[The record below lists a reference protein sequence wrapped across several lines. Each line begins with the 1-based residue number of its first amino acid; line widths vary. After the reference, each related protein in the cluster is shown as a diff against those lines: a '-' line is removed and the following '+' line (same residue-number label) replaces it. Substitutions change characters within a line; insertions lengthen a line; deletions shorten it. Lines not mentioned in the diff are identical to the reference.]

1 MPITIVIPKEIEALE
16 DRVAM
21 TPGLVSKLSAL
32 GLDVK
37 IQHAAG
43 SGIYAEDTAYKNTK
57 VVSNANE
64 LYASS
69 DIVIKISPPTEQ
81 EVASMKDGTIL
92 ISFLYPHLYSGVV
105 KKLCAKNIT
114 SFAMEMIPRISR
126 AQDMDALSSQA
137 TIAGYK
143 AVLIAANTAKFFL
156 PMLTTAAGS
165 IRPAKVLII
174 GVGVAGLQA
183 IATAKRLGAIVEAYD
198 VRAETKEQVES
209 LGAKFVETGIK
220 AAGAGGYARELT
232 PEEKASERAALQK
245 HVAAS
250 DVIITTAGVPGRPAP
265 KIIFKDMIEGMKQG
279 SVIVDI
285 MAEMGGNCD
294 LVRAGETVVHN
305 GVSIIGTKNIYSSL
319 AINASEMYARNI
331 VNLLN
336 LMVKDGAFQPDW
348 SDEVILGSVITR
360 DGKVINERV
369 KKLLEGKL

>member
-1 MPITIVIPKEIEALE
+1 MPITIVIPKEIEASE

-37 IQHAAG
+37 IQHTAG
-43 SGIYAEDTAYKNTK
+43 SGIYAQDAAYKNIK
-57 VVSNANE
+57 VVANANE

-69 DIVIKISPPTEQ
+69 DIVIKILPPSEQ
-81 EVASMKDGTIL
+81 EVANMRDGSTL
-92 ISFLYPHLYSGVV
+92 ISFLYPHLHTEMV
-105 KKLCAKNIT
+105 KKLCAKKIT

-143 AVLIAANTAKFFL
+143 AVLIAANAAKFFL

-198 VRAETKEQVES
+198 VRTETKEQVES

-220 AAGAGGYARELT
+220 AAGIGGYARELT

-245 HVAAS
+245 HVALS
-250 DVIITTAGVPGRPAP
+250 DIIITTAGVPGKPAP

-294 LVRAGETVVHN
+294 LVKAGETIIHN
-305 GVSIIGTKNIYSSL
+305 GVNIIGTKNIYSSL

-331 VNLLN
+331 INLLN
-336 LMVKDGAFQPDW
+336 LIIKDGSFQPDW
-348 SDEVILGSVITR
+348 NDEVIQGSVITR
-360 DGKVINERV
+360 DGQIVNDRV
-369 KKLLEGKL
+369 QKFLEGKR